1 VKFALAFHPLVRA
14 DLLEAFAWYE
24 EQAPE
29 LGDGFLAE
37 AAVVLRRLAQEPMVY
52 RTRFVDIRRLN
63 LRRFPYG
70 IFYFVEGRKVVVL
83 GVLHGARDS
92 QAELARRREAYF

>member
-1 VKFALAFHPLVRA
+1 MKFAFAFHPLVRA
-14 DLLEAFAWYE
+14 DLAEALAWYE

-29 LGDGFLAE
+29 LGDGFRE
-37 AAVVLRRLAQEPMVY
+37 ESAAVLRRLAHEPMIY
-52 RTRFVDIRRLN
+52 RVRFADIRRLN

-70 IFYFVEGRKVVVL
+70 TFYFVTDETVIVI

-92 QAELARRREAYF
+92 EAELARRRKSLV

>member
-1 VKFALAFHPLVRA
+1 MKFALAFHPLVRA

-29 LGDGFLAE
+29 LGDRFLAE
-37 AAVVLRRLAQEPMVY
+37 ASIVLRRLTQEPSVY
-52 RTRFVDIRRLN
+52 RVRFADIRRLN
-63 LRRFPYG
+63 LGRFPYG
-70 IFYFVEGRKVVVL
+70 TFYFVAGQTVIVL

-92 QAELARRREAYF
+92 EAELARRRKNCL

>member
-24 EQAPE
+24 GQALE
-29 LGDGFLAE
+29 LGDRLLEESAT
-37 AAVVLRRLAQEPMVY
+37 VLRRLAHEPMVY
-52 RTRFVDIRRLN
+52 RVRFADIRRLN

-70 IFYFVEGRKVVVL
+70 TFYFVEGPTVVVL

-92 QAELARRREAYF
+92 EAELARRRKSFP

>member
-1 VKFALAFHPLVRA
+1 MKFALAFHPLVRA
-14 DLLEAFAWYE
+14 DLLESFAWYE
-24 EQAPE
+24 EQTTE
-29 LGDGFLAE
+29 LGDSFLAE

-52 RTRFVDIRRLN
+52 RVRFADIRRLN

-70 IFYFVEGRKVVVL
+70 TFYFVEGQTVIVL

-92 QAELARRREAYF
+92 EVELARRRNSFS